1 MKAGRPSANGKEFTL
16 EQLTNPEQEIHKRV
30 NIEIPVSMHSAF
42 KALAA
47 KRNSTI
53 KDELQKLTDKTI
65 QMIDGLGV
73 KKEKEIME
81 V

>member
-16 EQLTNPEQEIHKRV
+16 EQLTNPEQETTKRI

-42 KALAA
+42 KVLAA

-53 KDELQKLTDKTI
+53 KDELQKLIELELIKGD
-65 QMIDGLGV
+65 
-73 KKEKEIME
+73 
-81 V
+81 

>member
-1 MKAGRPSANGKEFTL
+1 MIMKVGRPSANGKEFTL
-16 EQLTNPEQEIHKRV
+16 EQLTNPEQEINKRV

-53 KDELQKLTDKTI
+53 KDELQKLI
-65 QMIDGLGV
+65 ELELA
-73 KKEKEIME
+73 KEM
-81 V
+81 